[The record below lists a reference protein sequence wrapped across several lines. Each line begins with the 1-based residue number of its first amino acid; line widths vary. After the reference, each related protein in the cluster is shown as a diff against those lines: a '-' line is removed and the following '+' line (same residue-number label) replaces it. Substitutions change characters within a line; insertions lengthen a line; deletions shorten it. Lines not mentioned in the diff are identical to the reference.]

1 MNATTFG
8 DAHKTTTM
16 SQRIELVHG
25 DITTQE
31 VDVIVNAANNHL
43 HRGGGV
49 DAAIHKAG
57 GPEILE
63 ACKAWVRENGELPTG
78 KVLMTTAGQLPAKKV
93 IHTAGPIWYG
103 GKSGEELLLT
113 NCYTNSL
120 KLAAENHFTS
130 IAFPSIS
137 TGVFGYPKDKAAKV
151 AINAV
156 SSFLEN
162 DNTIQKVVFV
172 CFDEENYN
180 IYKQLLPF

>member
-1 MNATTFG
+1 
-8 DAHKTTTM
+8 M
-16 SQRIELVHG
+16 SDRIGLVHG
-25 DITTQE
+25 DITTLS

-57 GPEILE
+57 GATLLE
-63 ACKAWVRENGELPTG
+63 ACKAWVQQNGELPTG
-78 KVLMTTAGQLPAKKV
+78 KVLMTTAGDLLAKQV

-113 NCYTNSL
+113 NCYRNSL
-120 KLAAENHFTS
+120 TLAVEKGYTT

-137 TGVFGYPKDKAAKV
+137 TGVFGYPKDKAAKA
-151 AINAV
+151 AIAAV
-156 SSFLEN
+156 TNFLA
-162 DNTIQKVVFV
+162 DNRTIEKVTFV

-180 IYKQLLPF
+180 IYKQLLPL

>member
-1 MNATTFG
+1 
-8 DAHKTTTM
+8 M
-16 SQRIELVHG
+16 SDHISLVHG
-25 DITTQE
+25 DITQQE

-57 GPEILE
+57 GPDILE
-63 ACKAWVRENGELPTG
+63 ECKAWVRQHGELPTG
-78 KVLMTTAGQLPAKKV
+78 KVMMSTSGDLPVKKV

-113 NCYTNSL
+113 NCYVNSL
-120 KLAAENHFTS
+120 KLAAEQGFTS

-137 TGVFGYPKDKAAKV
+137 TGVFGYPKDKAAKA
-151 AINAV
+151 AIAAV
-156 SSFLEN
+156 THFLEQ
-162 DNTIQKVVFV
+162 DTTIEKVVFV

-180 IYKQLLPF
+180 IYKQLLPL